1 MESLGTGPLGDPIL
15 QPKQWVTGLENIGI
29 LNLLEIPHF
38 RWGKDVNKCV
48 KQLLSVLH
56 GGFLWLEE
64 PISIDVELISFIIG
78 LPSNGEKLA
87 QYLEDK
93 TKEKALTE

>member
-15 QPKQWVTGLENIGI
+15 QPKKWVTGLENIGI

-48 KQLLSVLH
+48 KQLFV
-56 GGFLWLEE
+56 GPPWRIFVARRTN
-64 PISIDVELISFIIG
+64 I
-78 LPSNGEKLA
+78 N
-87 QYLEDK
+87 
-93 TKEKALTE
+93 